1 MTAWPN
7 SSLPWLA
14 KFVAYPSGGLAKLVA
29 FVRLGCA
36 GAPRIRWWP
45 CPAERQQEQS
55 LNEKI
60 LDLGP
65 TIQSKPDFCP
75 ICDGRRIIKRGL
87 RKNYFRRLQI
97 YSCKDC

>member
-1 MTAWPN
+1 MKRSW
-7 SSLPWLA
+7 S
-14 KFVAYPSGGLAKLVA
+14 
-29 FVRLGCA
+29 
-36 GAPRIRWWP
+36 
-45 CPAERQQEQS
+45 
-55 LNEKI
+55 
-60 LDLGP
+60 LGP